1 MKKKLKKKETSRK
14 NFEKEEGNIQIKNP
28 QLDTISEIME
38 FKIKAENSL
47 LNGNF
52 DEAISYS
59 EKVIRLAI
67 KNNMDHHIE
76 EQKDFMKKIAE
87 RVQKKYFISEIEE
100 AGAKIN
106 KIYDILIE
114 SNKINQAHTI
124 LESFT
129 NHYKDKFDLQS
140 IPLIENLIK
149 KDVREWIK
157 YKISINEK
165 YKEKDKK

>member
-1 MKKKLKKKETSRK
+1 MKKKLKKKEKSRK
-14 NFEKEEGNIQIKNP
+14 NFEQKEGDIQIKNP
-28 QLDTISEIME
+28 QLDTISKIME
-38 FKIKAENSL
+38 FKLKAENSL
-47 LNGNF
+47 LSGNF

-76 EQKDFMKKIAE
+76 EQKNFMEKIAE

-100 AGAKIN
+100 AGVKIN

-114 SNKINQAHTI
+114 SNKIDQAHTI
-124 LESFT
+124 LEGFT
-129 NHYKDKFDLQS
+129 NHYKNKFDLQS
-140 IPLIENLIK
+140 IPLIEKLIK
-149 KDVREWIK
+149 KDLREWIK

-165 YKEKDKK
+165 HKEKD